1 MRRREQR
8 KKERGKK
15 GTIYEEEY
23 LVKSIKKL
31 CEKATTMQSKC
42 RNVMIWHIISPCND
56 IDDVRSLLSVLVP
69 FGYMEEARNIQE
81 KFAQIFVEF
90 KEAIPTVFVPLQLPL
105 GKVRC
110 LKAMKRKR
118 DTHKSCFYTIVRHPR
133 RD

>member
-42 RNVMIWHIISPCND
+42 LHYDFDDISSYD
-56 IDDVRSLLSVLVP
+56 
-69 FGYMEEARNIQE
+69 G
-81 KFAQIFVEF
+81 
-90 KEAIPTVFVPLQLPL
+90 
-105 GKVRC
+105 
-110 LKAMKRKR
+110 MK
-118 DTHKSCFYTIVRHPR
+118 
-133 RD
+133 